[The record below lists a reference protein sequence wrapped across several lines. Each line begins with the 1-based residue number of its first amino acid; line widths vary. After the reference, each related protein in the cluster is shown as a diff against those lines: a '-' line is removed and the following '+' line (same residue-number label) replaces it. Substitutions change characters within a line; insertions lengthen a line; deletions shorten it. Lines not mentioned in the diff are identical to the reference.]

1 MCTPN
6 SARNSATAV
15 PVLTFH
21 VPQELPADQKGTD
34 KMPQSVRNPEG
45 RRLPVDHLTVRAI
58 SNVHEQ
64 RTLLI
69 SANDYR
75 MGTATRVNSPLEEA
89 SHVSLYNHP

>member
-1 MCTPN
+1 
-6 SARNSATAV
+6 
-15 PVLTFH
+15 
-21 VPQELPADQKGTD
+21 
-34 KMPQSVRNPEG
+34 MPQSVRNPEG
-45 RRLPVDHLTVRAI
+45 RRLLVDHLTVRAI

-89 SHVSLYNHP
+89 SHVSLYNQPCGHSHVTPQEWYENTLT